1 MAWSR
6 ALLTAYC
13 LFFISV
19 VSAFD
24 TSAEYVLVFLTEKK
38 SIQPEEMEHL
48 FAPLSV
54 ERRARQNL
62 KPDIHDYPVN
72 EEFVN
77 KLFSAGLNVIDHSRW
92 LNAVLISIPKKD
104 KKSIKKLLQFDF
116 IERIEFLGGKGRL
129 EEFTKTDTLQEK
141 TEVNILHAASL
152 KAVGLD
158 TLHRLGY
165 QGKGVN
171 IAILDAGYIG
181 VDIFDS
187 FSHLRLHNQIK
198 KVKNFTSADSNIFN
212 ESIHGTKVLSLL
224 SGKNGDN
231 IIGAAPDAN
240 FWLLK
245 TENINYEHPVE
256 EFFYVKALEYC
267 DSIGIDIVNAS
278 IGYYSFDDNQYD
290 YQNSDVYMRKS
301 ISTRASELAAG
312 RGMMVV
318 TSAGNE
324 GALPWKDVTFPA
336 DAENILAVGVTN
348 LQGRPTAYASYGR
361 DNVEIVRPNI
371 SAPGHKVYTIDEK
384 GVYSLSFGSS
394 YAAPLI
400 TGAVACLW
408 EKYPNLTVVEIIS
421 LLEHSAAHY
430 PQSSLQTGYGT
441 PDLKKVVRELDLTN
455 K

>member
-1 MAWSR
+1 MVWSR
-6 ALLTAYC
+6 TLLTGFF
-13 LFFISV
+13 LFVFSH

-38 SIQPEEMEHL
+38 NINPEEAQYL
-48 FAPLSV
+48 LAPMSM
-54 ERRARQNL
+54 ERRSRQGL
-62 KPDIHDYPVN
+62 MTDIYDYPVDKKFI
-72 EEFVN
+72 EE
-77 KLFSAGLNVIDHSRW
+77 LASAGLNVIDHSRW

-104 KKSIKKLLQFDF
+104 KKSIKKFSQFDF

-129 EEFTKTDTLQEK
+129 EEFAKTDTLHEK
-141 TEVNILHAASL
+141 TEVNILHAATL
-152 KAVGLD
+152 KSVGLD
-158 TLHRLGY
+158 TLHHLGY

-171 IAILDAGYIG
+171 IAILDAGYTG
-181 VDIFDS
+181 VDMFDA
-187 FSHLRLHNQIK
+187 FSHLRLQNQIK

-267 DSIGIDIVNAS
+267 DSVGIDIVNAS
-278 IGYYSFDDNQYD
+278 IGYYSFDDSEYD
-290 YQNSDVYMRKS
+290 YRNSDVYVRKS
-301 ISTRASELAAG
+301 IATRASELAAG
-312 RGMMVV
+312 RGMMIV

-324 GALPWKDVTFPA
+324 GTLPWKDVTFPA
-336 DAENILAVGVTN
+336 DAENILSVGVTN

-361 DNVEIVRPNI
+361 SDIEVVRPNI

-384 GVYSLSFGSS
+384 GAYSLSFGSS

-421 LLEHSAAHY
+421 LLEHSATHY

-441 PDLKKVVRELDLTN
+441 PDLKKVVREVELTN
-455 K
+455 R